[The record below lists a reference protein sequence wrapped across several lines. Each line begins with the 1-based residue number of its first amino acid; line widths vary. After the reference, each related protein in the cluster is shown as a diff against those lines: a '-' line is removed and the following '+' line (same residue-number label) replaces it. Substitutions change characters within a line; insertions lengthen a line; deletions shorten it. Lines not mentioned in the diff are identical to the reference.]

1 MSFSRFNKFKDLY
14 TNTMPILALY
24 STFMGINTGIS
35 TNNRIPDIKSFDM
48 YSNLIGY
55 TSLGII
61 TGITYPVSYPLLGY
75 YVLYKKS

>member
-1 MSFSRFNKFKDLY
+1 MSFSKFNIIVKLY
-14 TNTMPILALY
+14 TNTMPILSIY

-35 TNNRIPDIKSFDM
+35 TNNRTPNIRPFDM

-61 TGITYPVSYPLLGY
+61 TGITYPISYPLLGF
-75 YVLYKKS
+75 YVLYKK